1 MTLVGGEP
9 TEKMI
14 ERSRFITYSS
24 HVESEKEAKEFLEL
38 LKEEHPFATHICYAF
53 VADKQGNLQRF
64 SDNGEPQ
71 GTAGLPILENLKN
84 RDLAYTCVAVVRY
97 FGGIKLGAGGL
108 TRAYSACAKEHLDAA
123 DLREIKPC
131 EVWSVTAE
139 YAEAEPLKKF
149 FEKRGVVQIETTYAE
164 KAVFRVRIESE
175 RAETLKEELT
185 DFLCGRA
192 DIRFEERCDGYFP
205 VEKEG

>member
-175 RAETLKEELT
+175 RAETLKEDLT

>member
-24 HVESEKEAKEFLEL
+24 HVESEQEAKEFLEL

-84 RDLAYTCVAVVRY
+84 RGLAYTCVAVVRY

-131 EVWSVTAE
+131 EVWSVAVE
-139 YAEAEPLKKF
+139 YSAAEPLKKF
-149 FEKRGVVQIETTYAE
+149 FEKRDVALLNTTYAE
-164 KAVFRVRIESE
+164 KAVFRVQIKSE
-175 RAETLKEELT
+175 CANALKEELT

-192 DIRFEERCDGYFP
+192 DICVEERCDGYFP
-205 VEKEG
+205 VQNEA

>member
-1 MTLVGGEP
+1 
-9 TEKMI
+9 MI